1 MDKKLFSFLFS
12 TKLMAVL
19 FIVFS
24 VAMGVG
30 TFIEDRYN
38 TTTARILIYNSWWF
52 EAIMG
57 IFLINFLGNIKRYQ
71 LYKKEKWSTLII
83 HLSFIFILVGAFIT
97 RYISFEGMMPIK
109 QGETVN
115 QIFSEKTYLT
125 ALVDGDYRGEVK
137 RRQFEKHVFL
147 SPVTTNDF
155 TLKGDFN
162 DIPFEIEYVDFVMN
176 ATEKIVPDENG
187 KYHLKLVESSSGERH
202 EHFLVEGE
210 IQNIHNLLFAFNKPT
225 DGAINIIKDGDDYKI
240 STPFEGDFMR
250 MADQYQD
257 RVVADTLQAL
267 NFRSLYNLAGVQFVL
282 PELPVKGIVAKE
294 SNNDFKEKP
303 GVTDDILKV
312 KVISQGQEQI
322 VELAGDQGKMGEPVA
337 IKLGD
342 LEFTLFFGSKIYETP
357 FKVTLDKF
365 IASKYPGT
373 ENSYSGF
380 ESQVTVT
387 DTEMNEKFDAR
398 IYMNNVLDYRG
409 YRFFQASFFPDESGT
424 ILSVNHDW
432 WGTTITY
439 IGYTLLYISMLL
451 ILFLKGS
458 RFVDLKDKL
467 KKLEI
472 KKKNLL
478 TVLFLFISLG
488 TFAQH
493 NEEQVGHEHEAVAQ
507 QQPAPMPQR
516 PPTEAEIDS
525 LISAYKV
532 NPEHAAKFARLV
544 IQDDGGRMKPVH
556 TFSSELLRKVSKSEK
571 YKDLSSDQVLVSM
584 TQFPQLWFQVP
595 FIYIKKEN
603 DSLHKILGI
612 EKGVKYAKLVDF
624 FDARGNYKLSPY
636 LEEAFTAAVPNQFQK
651 DFIEADKKVNLLHL
665 ALSGNI
671 LKVFPIPYDKNN
683 KWVSYPELNEAGF
696 TGVDSTF
703 TKNVIPLY
711 LDALDLTFR
720 GQDYKAADNYLT
732 GLINFQKKYGK
743 EVYPSEEKISTEIL
757 YNDFDVFKSLF
768 SWYLYAGLLLFV
780 VVIAKIFW
788 NNMLLNI
795 LAKVLIGIV
804 ILLFALHTAGLITR
818 WYISGHAPWS
828 DAYESMIYVAWAT
841 MLFGLIFGRKSQL
854 TIASTTFVVAM
865 ILMVAHWNWMDPE
878 IANLVAVLNSY
889 WLMIH
894 VAVIVGSYG
903 PFALG
908 MILGIVSLFLMI
920 FTNEN
925 NKKKMDLNITE
936 ITYINEMALTVG
948 LVMLTIGN
956 FLGGQWANESWGR
969 YWGWDPKETWALVSI
984 MTYSFVIHARLVPAL
999 RGKWIF
1005 NVMSVFSFYV
1015 ILMTY
1020 FGVNFYLS
1028 GLHSYASGD
1037 KVVTPSFIYYSI
1049 AILTTLSVIA
1059 YFKYKKY
1066 YKK

>member
-52 EAIMG
+52 ETIMG
-57 IFLINFLGNIKRYQ
+57 LFFINFIGNIKRYQ
-71 LYKKEKWSTLII
+71 LYKKEKWATLIL
-83 HLSFIFILVGAFIT
+83 HLSFVFIILGAFIT

-115 QIFSEKTYLT
+115 QIFSDKTYLT
-125 ALVDGDYRGEVK
+125 ALVDGDYNGEIK
-137 RRQFEKHVFL
+137 RRQFEKGVYL
-147 SPVTTNDF
+147 SAVTSNDF
-155 TLKGDFN
+155 SLNGDFN
-162 DIPFEIEYVDFVMN
+162 GIPFEIEYVDFIMN
-176 ATEKIVPDENG
+176 AAEVIEPDDTG
-187 KYHLKLVESSSGERH
+187 KFHLKLVESSSGERH

-225 DGAINIIKDGDDYKI
+225 DGAINIIKNGDDYTI
-240 STPFEGDFMR
+240 STPFEGDYMR
-250 MADQYQD
+250 MADQFKD
-257 RVVADTLQAL
+257 RVIADTLQTL
-267 NFRSLYNLAGVQFVL
+267 NFRSLYNLAGAQFVL
-282 PELPVKGIVAKE
+282 PELPVKGKVIKK

-303 GVTDDILKV
+303 GITDDILKV
-312 KVISQGQEQI
+312 KVTSQGKEEI
-322 VELAGDQGKMGEPVA
+322 VELSGEQGKMGEPVA

-342 LEFTLFFGSKIYETP
+342 LEFTLFFGSKVYETP

-365 IASKYPGT
+365 IATKYPGT
-373 ENSYSGF
+373 ESSYSGF
-380 ESQVTVT
+380 ESQVTVV
-387 DTEMNEKFDAR
+387 DTEMNENFDAR
-398 IYMNNVLDYRG
+398 IFMNNVLDYRG

-439 IGYTLLYISMLL
+439 IGYTLLYLSMLA

-458 RFVDLKDKL
+458 RFVDLKEKL

-478 TVLFLFISLG
+478 SVLLFFISFGL
-488 TFAQH
+488 F
-493 NEEQVGHEHEAVAQ
+493 AQ
-507 QQPAPMPQR
+507 QQNPHDGHDHGAPVTQQPMVQKA
-516 PPTEAEIDS
+516 PTTTQIDS
-525 LISAYKV
+525 LISAFKV
-532 NPEHAAKFARLV
+532 TDEHAAKFAKLV

-556 TFSSELLRKVSKSEK
+556 TFSSELLRKVSKSET

-595 FIYIKKEN
+595 FIYLEKNN
-603 DSLHKILGI
+603 DSLHNVLGI
-612 EKGVKYAKLVDF
+612 EKGLKYAKLIDF
-624 FDARGNYKLSPY
+624 FDERGNYKLSPY
-636 LEEAFTAAVPNQFQK
+636 LEEAFIAAVPNKFQK
-651 DFIEADKKVNLLHL
+651 DFMEADKKVNLLHL

-683 KWVSYPELNEAGF
+683 KWVSYPELNDAGF
-696 TGVDSTF
+696 TGIDSTF

-720 GQDYKAADNYLT
+720 GQDYKAADNYLN
-732 GLINFQKKYGK
+732 GLVNFQKKYGK
-743 EVYPSEEKISTEIL
+743 EIYPSDEKINAEIL
-757 YNDFDVFKSLF
+757 YNDFDIFKALF
-768 SWYLYAGLLLFV
+768 SWYLYAGLLMFIA
-780 VVIAKIFW
+780 VIAKIFW
-788 NNMLLNI
+788 SNKFLNI
-795 LAKVLIGIV
+795 ATKIFSVIIV
-804 ILLFALHTAGLITR
+804 FLFVLHTAGLIAR

-854 TIASTTFVVAM
+854 TVASTALVVAM

-878 IANLVAVLNSY
+878 IANLQAVLNSY

-908 MILGIVSLFLMI
+908 MILGIVSLLLII
-920 FTNEN
+920 FTNEK
-925 NKKKMDLNITE
+925 NKKKMELNITE

-969 YWGWDPKETWALVSI
+969 YWGWDPKETWALISI
-984 MTYSFVIHARLVPAL
+984 MTYAFVIHARFVPAL
-999 RGKWIF
+999 RGKWTF
-1005 NVMSVFSFYV
+1005 NVMSIFSFYV

-1037 KVVTPSFIYYSI
+1037 KVVTPSFIYYSVG
-1049 AILTTLSVIA
+1049 ILTTLSVVA
-1059 YFKYKKY
+1059 YIKHKKY

>member
-24 VAMGVG
+24 VAMAIG
-30 TFIEDRYN
+30 TFIEDQYN

-57 IFLINFLGNIKRYQ
+57 IFLINFFGNIKRYQ
-71 LYKKEKWSTLII
+71 LYKKEKWPTLIL
-83 HLSFIFILVGAFIT
+83 HLSFILILVGAFIT

-115 QIFSEKTYLT
+115 QIFSDRTYLT
-125 ALVDGDYRGEVK
+125 ALVDGDYKGEIK
-137 RRQFEKHVFL
+137 RRQFEKPILL
-147 SPVTTNDF
+147 SQVTSNDF
-155 TLKGDFN
+155 VLKGEFN
-162 DIPFEIEYVDFVMN
+162 DIPFKIEYVDFIMN
-176 ATEKIVPDENG
+176 ATETIVADENG

-202 EHFLVEGE
+202 EHYLVEGE

-225 DGAINIIKDGDDYKI
+225 DGAINIIKNGDDYTI

-250 MADQYQD
+250 MADQFKD
-257 RVVADTLQAL
+257 RVVADAFQPL

-282 PELPVKGIVAKE
+282 PELPVKGSVTKE
-294 SNNDFKEKP
+294 SNNDYKEKI
-303 GVTDDILKV
+303 GITDDVLKV
-312 KVISQGQEQI
+312 KVTTQGKEEI
-322 VELAGDQGKMGEPVA
+322 VELSGEQGKMGEPVA

-342 LEFTLFFGSKIYETP
+342 LEFTLIFGSKVYETP

-365 IASKYPGT
+365 IATKYPGT
-373 ENSYSGF
+373 QNSYSGF

-398 IYMNNVLDYRG
+398 IFMNNVLDYRG

-439 IGYTLLYISMLL
+439 IGYTLLYISMLA

-472 KKKNLL
+472 KKKNFL
-478 TVLFLFISLG
+478 TILFFFISFGL
-488 TFAQH
+488 FAQEAHQATDGH
-493 NEEQVGHEHEAVAQ
+493 NHNDAAAATQPI
-507 QQPAPMPQR
+507 QPAP
-516 PPTEAEIDS
+516 PTQTQIDS

-532 NPEHAAKFARLV
+532 TDAHAAKFARLV

-571 YKDLSSDQVLVSM
+571 YNDLSSDQVLVSM

-595 FIYIKKEN
+595 FIHLEKRN
-603 DSLHKILGI
+603 DSLHNILGI
-612 EKGVKYAKLVDF
+612 EKGLKYARLVDF
-624 FDARGNYKLSPY
+624 FDERGNYKLSPY
-636 LEEAFTAAVPNQFQK
+636 LEEAFTAAVPNKFQK

-671 LKVFPIPYDKNN
+671 LKVFPIPYDNN
-683 KWVSYPELNEAGF
+683 SKWVSYPELNEAGF
-696 TGVDSTF
+696 TGIDSTF

-711 LDALDLTFR
+711 LNALDLTFR

-743 EVYPSEEKISTEIL
+743 EIYPSEDKISTEIL
-757 YNDFDVFKSLF
+757 YNDYDIFKSLF
-768 SWYLYAGLLLFV
+768 SWYLYAGLLMFV
-780 VVIAKIFW
+780 VVISKIFW
-788 NNMLLNI
+788 DNKFLNI
-795 LAKVLIGIV
+795 AAKFFTAII
-804 ILLFALHTAGLITR
+804 IFLFILHTAGLIVR

-854 TIASTTFVVAM
+854 TIASTAFVVAM
-865 ILMVAHWNWMDPE
+865 ILFVAHLNWMDPE